1 MLPSIIS
8 KFARDRRRMLPPM
21 SARPIVGKQGNK
33 VFLKKAKILIEKGS
47 ARTVEFRLQR
57 PMEYIKQE

>member
-1 MLPSIIS
+1 
-8 KFARDRRRMLPPM
+8 MLPPM